1 MTLLKSLVAHR
12 ILSCNVM
19 PVHRACET
27 IFVLKQR
34 SCLDV
39 AKIVIG
45 HTRLKDNCKKLIQFP
60 SLFVMI
66 DEDCDR
72 FRASE
77 LQKEIQQIV
86 ETMGVSKGSVKI
98 GFQSD
103 YLLNSQQ
110 MLPDWDI
117 PETLGQFHEYY
128 RNNTGFYPTL
138 LIITAKR
145 FSPPRFQ
152 IHARYQSPRKN
163 MVPNHRFFTDRYKLH
178 RVIVI

>member
-1 MTLLKSLVAHR
+1 MKT
-12 ILSCNVM
+12 
-19 PVHRACET
+19 T
-27 IFVLKQR
+27 
-34 SCLDV
+34 
-39 AKIVIG
+39 KIVILVCLCLVLG
-45 HTRLKDNCKKLIQFP
+45 SLASACAGADVTRMVFP
-60 SLFVMI
+60 ERPRLAYTKAEI
-66 DEDCDR
+66 TAWKADPAR
-72 FRASE
+72 
-77 LQKEIQQIV
+77 QKEIQQIV